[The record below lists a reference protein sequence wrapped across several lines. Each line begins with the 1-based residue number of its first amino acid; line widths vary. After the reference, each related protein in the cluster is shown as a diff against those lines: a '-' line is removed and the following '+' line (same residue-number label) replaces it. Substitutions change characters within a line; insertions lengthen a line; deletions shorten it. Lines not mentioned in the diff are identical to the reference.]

1 MLILHLHVYSLVDL
15 FKKNLLLLDG
25 VLLFIALKQFSKER
39 KLSMQHKAL
48 MTHDKHYTLDQCS

>member
-1 MLILHLHVYSLVDL
+1 MLILHLYSLVDL
-15 FKKNLLLLDG
+15 FKTLLLLDR
-25 VLLFIALKQFSKER
+25 VLFFIALKQFSKER